1 MKGRY
6 PVLIMLKSFALM
18 LISQP
23 LSNGTN
29 RNEKVFFHDNVHSA
43 GFLAAQIATKK
54 YFLRYIIYWNA
65 EMECG
70 KSFRFM
76 SENEMQVNVSRSD
89 REYIM

>member
-1 MKGRY
+1 
-6 PVLIMLKSFALM
+6 M

-43 GFLAAQIATKK
+43 EFLAAQIATKK
-54 YFLRYIIYWNA
+54 YFFTLYYIL
-65 EMECG
+65 ECG

>member
-6 PVLIMLKSFALM
+6 PVVIMLKSFALM
-18 LISQP
+18 LVSHP

-65 EMECG
+65 E
-70 KSFRFM
+70 K
-76 SENEMQVNVSRSD
+76 VLD
-89 REYIM
+89 L